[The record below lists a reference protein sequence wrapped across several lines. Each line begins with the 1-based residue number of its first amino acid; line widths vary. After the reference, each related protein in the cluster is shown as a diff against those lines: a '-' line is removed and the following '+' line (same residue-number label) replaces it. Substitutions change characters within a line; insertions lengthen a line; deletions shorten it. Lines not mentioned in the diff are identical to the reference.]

1 MSKKKEYES
10 EPVNQLPPQN
20 MPVQITLV
28 LVAIENI
35 CRPGGR
41 QFSFHPTAGTETGGM
56 KPFIFAQTV
65 ILLQRDIR

>member
-10 EPVNQLPPQN
+10 ESVNQLPPQN

-28 LVAIENI
+28 LVAIENV
-35 CRPGGR
+35 CRPRGR
-41 QFSFHPTAGTETGGM
+41 QFSFHPTAGTEAGGM

-65 ILLQRDIR
+65 ILL